1 MYIYNLI
8 ILIIVINYII
18 ILYNKLQIFI
28 YLYVQNYKIILFQY
42 INIILICIFKK
53 NYFLS

>member
-8 ILIIVINYII
+8 ILIIVINYIV

-28 YLYVQNYKIILFQY
+28 YLYVQNYKIIFQY